1 MDVFLLILVVVIIA
15 IAVGVSVRVLLYY
28 QQEDDAKF
36 ASSVLCKTVIVISL
50 TLAWFM
56 ILLLPIDVRN
66 SRPVQGIID
75 MQAMWTG
82 TFITLA
88 VFLVVVVPGA
98 MFWHEIED
106 DSDVKK
112 KKCYVACRLLV
123 MIVLAGCAV
132 AISHAFLS
140 EAAIPVTEYTCEKWQ
155 SADAHDDVT
164 QLSRVAC
171 AEGQKSHVRIKVGFH
186 VYLIAVMCF
195 IGWFLLVMFGGIG
208 LSAVP
213 LDAILEFKDRPR
225 AISEK
230 DYQKRRKLLGTAAQ
244 ALLQRSEELRSLDA
258 ELASQKGWRARR
270 KKRSLQALY
279 NRFKCGV
286 HLLEDEHG
294 KLKVSK
300 FEHGENLVIAVAKLV
315 MGIVSA
321 ILSITWIL
329 HVILVVLVPQL
340 DPNFSASML
349 DAILMATENPGAYPL
364 GVALFSVYT
373 LYLLL
378 CVVKGCLKFGLRIF
392 FLLSLHPMRPKAT
405 PLNSIL
411 FNVELLL
418 ISSAAVVQFSQTA
431 FANYARLTDAD
442 VIFSAQIRHLT
453 FYRWFFEHSIFIW
466 ALLIWFLLSL
476 IFLLV
481 RPREG
486 GKSFRLNTSIEKELA
501 EILGPTK
508 IGKPADSSTP
518 QPESLA

>member
-1 MDVFLLILVVVIIA
+1 MIDVFLLIFVVVIIA
-15 IAVGVSVRVLLYY
+15 VAIGVSVRVLLHY
-28 QQEDDAKF
+28 QEEDDSRF
-36 ASSVLCKTVIVISL
+36 AGMLCKTIIVISL
-50 TLAWFM
+50 TLAWFV

-66 SRPVQGIID
+66 SRPVQGVID
-75 MQAMWTG
+75 MQAMWMG

-88 VFLVVVVPGA
+88 VFVVVVVPGA

-123 MIVLAGCAV
+123 MIALAGCAV
-132 AISHAFLS
+132 AISYAFLS
-140 EAAIPVTEYTCEKWQ
+140 EATIPVTKYTCESWQ
-155 SADAHDDVT
+155 FADVHDDAT
-164 QLSRVAC
+164 QLSRGAC
-171 AEGQKSHVRIKVGFH
+171 AEGQRSHVTIKVGFR
-186 VYLIAVMCF
+186 VYLVAVMCF

-213 LDAILEFKDRPR
+213 MDTILEFKERPR

-258 ELASQKGWRARR
+258 EVVSQKGWRARR
-270 KKRSLQALY
+270 KRRSIQALY

-286 HLLEDEHG
+286 ILLEDEHG

-300 FEHGENLVIAVAKLV
+300 FERGENLVIAVAKLV

-321 ILSITWIL
+321 ILTITWIL
-329 HVILVVLVPQL
+329 HIVLVVLVPQL
-340 DPNFSASML
+340 DPDFSASML
-349 DAILMATENPGAYPL
+349 DGVLMATESSGFYPL

-392 FLLSLHPMRPKAT
+392 FLLSLHPMRHKAT

-431 FANYARLTDAD
+431 FANYARFTDAD

-453 FYRWFFEHSIFIW
+453 FYSWFFDRSLFIW
-466 ALLIWFLLSL
+466 ALLTWFLLSL

-486 GKSFRLNTSIEKELA
+486 GKAFRLTTSIEKEIA
-501 EILGPTK
+501 EIIGPTK